1 MVGVIEMGKV
11 GRRNFLR
18 WSQRGWLRLQCRG
31 RRMRSSQQ
39 ILDLIAELR
48 HGWMGLELSQD
59 NDFQTDEQSLCS
71 AVR

>member
-1 MVGVIEMGKV
+1 MAGVIETGRV

-18 WSQRGWLRLQCRG
+18 WSQRGWLRLECRS
-31 RRMRSSQQ
+31 RRMRSSEQ
-39 ILDLIAELR
+39 ILDLVAELR